1 MPPTAFIAIS
11 IIIINLVVSYQGLRS
26 AAFFDRYSFNVENIL
41 VNKEYIRMVSSGFLH
56 VSWLH
61 LFVNM
66 ISFYLF
72 SNILELY
79 MGSLPFTVVYIA
91 GLLGGNLLALLIH
104 RHHGDYSAAGASGA
118 VCGVIFATIA
128 LFPGINIFPFMI
140 PLPIPGWIFGLAY
153 ILYSIYGIRSK
164 ADNIGHE
171 AHLGGALVGMFTAL
185 GFHYTAFADNLFTIS
200 IISVPA
206 LFFMYF
212 ILKRPQVLYVDNFY
226 YKNHPNATIDDK
238 YNIEKA
244 EQQQHIDAILEK
256 IHQKGMKSLTKA
268 EKEQLDKY
276 SNSQ

>member
-1 MPPTAFIAIS
+1 MPHFAFIAIV
-11 IIIINLVVSYQGLRS
+11 IFIVNLIVTYQGLRS
-26 AAFFDRYSFNVENIL
+26 SSYFDRYSFSIDSIL
-41 VNKEYIRMVSSGFLH
+41 VRKEYIRLISSGFLH

-61 LFVNM
+61 FILNM
-66 ISFYLF
+66 ISLYLF

-79 MGSLPFTVVYIA
+79 MGSLPYLVVYLA

-104 RHHGDYSAAGASGA
+104 KHHSDYCAVGASGA

-128 LFPGINIFPFMI
+128 LFPDVDIYPFMI

-153 ILYSIYGIRSK
+153 VLYSIYGIRSK

-185 GFHYTAFADNLFTIS
+185 GFHYTAFANNLFTIC

-226 YKNHPNATIDDK
+226 FKNHPNATIDDK
-238 YNIEKA
+238 YNIAKT
-244 EQQQHIDAILEK
+244 EQRQSIDAILEK
-256 IHQKGMKSLTKA
+256 IHQKGIKSLTKA
-268 EKEQLDKY
+268 EKEQLDEY